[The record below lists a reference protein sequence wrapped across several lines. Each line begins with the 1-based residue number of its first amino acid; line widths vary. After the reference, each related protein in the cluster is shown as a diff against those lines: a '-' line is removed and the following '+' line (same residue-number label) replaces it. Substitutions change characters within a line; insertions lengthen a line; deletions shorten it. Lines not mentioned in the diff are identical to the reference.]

1 MSEEIF
7 LQTVDVYKKYHAG
20 SNIVSVLDGV
30 DFSVFR
36 NEWVAILGS
45 SGSGKT
51 TLLNILGALD
61 VPDKGDISC
70 AQRSYGTMTEKEKTE
85 FRLNKI
91 GFVFQAYHMFPEL
104 SILENVKLPAMI
116 KKSKS
121 GFKQRALELLDQVG
135 LGDRIHHKPSELSG
149 GEQQRAA
156 IARALINDP
165 ELILADEP
173 TGNLDSHTGE
183 QILEIFQN
191 LHELNEGRTIIMI
204 SHDMHVADYADRKIV
219 LKDGR
224 VTDAL

>member
-20 SNIVSVLDGV
+20 SNIVSVLEGV
-30 DFSVFR
+30 DFSVSR

-51 TLLNILGALD
+51 TLLNILGALES
-61 VPDKGDISC
+61 PDKGDVSC
-70 AQRSYGTMTEKEKTE
+70 AQQSYGTMSDKEKAQ
-85 FRLNKI
+85 FRLDKI

-104 SILENVKLPAMI
+104 SIVENVKLPAMI
-116 KKSKS
+116 KKSNS
-121 GFKQRALELLDQVG
+121 NFKNRARDLLEQVG
-135 LGDRIHHKPSELSG
+135 LGDRINHKPSELSG

-156 IARALINDP
+156 IARALINSP

-173 TGNLDSHTGE
+173 TGNLDSQTGE
-183 QILEIFQN
+183 QILDIFQK
-191 LHELNEGRTIIMI
+191 LHELDEGRTIIMI
-204 SHDMHVADYADRKIV
+204 THDMHVADYADRKIV

-224 VTDAL
+224 VSNDL

>member
-7 LQTVDVYKKYHAG
+7 LQTVDVHKKYQAG
-20 SNIVSVLDGV
+20 NNIVTVLDGV

-61 VPDKGDISC
+61 VPDKGDVSC
-70 AQRSYGTMTEKEKTE
+70 TQRSYGTMSEKEKTE

-104 SILENVKLPAMI
+104 SILENVKLPGMI
-116 KKSKS
+116 KKRRS
-121 GFKQRALELLDQVG
+121 GLNERAVGLLEQVG
-135 LGDRIHHKPSELSG
+135 LADRIHHKPSELSG

-156 IARALINDP
+156 IARALINEP

-173 TGNLDSHTGE
+173 TGNLDSQTGE

-191 LHELNEGRTIIMI
+191 LHEQNEGRTIIMI
-204 SHDMHVADYADRKIV
+204 THDMHVADYAERKII

-224 VTDAL
+224 VADAL